1 MWIFAGDFV
10 LPLFVIQ
17 SDDATEEIPSMPGV
31 LRRGI
36 NETISYLEP
45 LVKELQ
51 LKSVLLFP
59 VLTADSKSIESAVD
73 DTVNPVLQLIPLLK
87 TKFPS
92 LLIIVDVCL
101 CGFNP
106 TGHCCTFDEVTGQM
120 DNEWSLMELDN
131 IALSYAM
138 AGADVIA
145 PSDMM
150 DSRIGSIRT
159 KLNQHR
165 LLLRLSNCN

>member
-1 MWIFAGDFV
+1 
-10 LPLFVIQ
+10 
-17 SDDATEEIPSMPGV
+17 MPGIF
-31 LRRGI
+31 RRGVK
-36 NETISYLEP
+36 ETVEYLKP
-45 LVKELQ
+45 LVVNFG

-59 VLTADSKSIESAVD
+59 VIDSECKSVESGTD
-73 DTVNPVLQLIPLLK
+73 EEKNPVLRLIPILK
-87 TKFPS
+87 ETFPS
-92 LLIIVDVCL
+92 LLVLVDVCL

-131 IALSYAM
+131 IALAYAL

-165 LLLRLSNCN
+165 

>member
-1 MWIFAGDFV
+1 
-10 LPLFVIQ
+10 
-17 SDDATEEIPSMPGV
+17 MPGIF
-31 LRRGI
+31 RRGI
-36 NETISYLEP
+36 KETVEYLEP
-45 LVKELQ
+45 LVGNFGLR
-51 LKSVLLFP
+51 SVLLFP
-59 VLTADSKSIESAVD
+59 VVESECKSVENGRNEEK
-73 DTVNPVLQLIPLLK
+73 NPVLELIPILK
-87 TKFPS
+87 ETFPS

-106 TGHCCTFDEVTGQM
+106 TGHCCTFDEITGLI
-120 DNEWSLMELDN
+120 DNEWSLMELEN
-131 IALSYAM
+131 IALAYAS

-165 LLLRLSNCN
+165 

>member
-1 MWIFAGDFV
+1 
-10 LPLFVIQ
+10 
-17 SDDATEEIPSMPGV
+17 MPGIF
-31 LRRGI
+31 RRGTK
-36 NETISYLEP
+36 ETVEYLKP
-45 LVKELQ
+45 LVGDLG

-59 VLTADSKSIESAVD
+59 VLDSEGKSVESGTD
-73 DTVNPVLQLIPLLK
+73 EEKNPVLRMIPIVK
-87 TKFPS
+87 KIFPS
-92 LLIIVDVCL
+92 VLIVVDVCL

-120 DNEWSLMELDN
+120 DNEWSLMELEN
-131 IALSYAM
+131 IALAYAL

-150 DSRIGSIRT
+150 DSRIGNIRT

-165 LLLRLSNCN
+165 